1 LVETPGNYKEHF
13 LYIFLGFIKMST
25 KSNSRV
31 HPIYVEFGDKPD
43 VEAFIASMKL
53 DAYNK
58 TMAMKLR
65 QYNKRIVELPE

>member
-1 LVETPGNYKEHF
+1 
-13 LYIFLGFIKMST
+13 MST